1 MMVNV
6 YESEKLQTITGKT
19 IRPGGF
25 SLTQKAV
32 FLCRLKKGTKI
43 LDVGC
48 GTGATAEYLNKN
60 CGLNAFGL
68 DLSSSLLYQGR
79 HRDTGLRLIRANAV
93 ELPVKDETFQALFC
107 ECVLSLT
114 PDPVGVLKECRR
126 VLKSGGFL
134 LLTDLYPRVPQ
145 IQQRSNSSAVN
156 CCLNGAMG
164 KDQIHSIT
172 TRAGFNIFLW
182 EDHTP
187 LLKALAGQL
196 VFAYGSME
204 KFWSSFYC
212 GKECVN
218 LSSRNKNMKPGYY
231 FLAAKKAL

>member
-48 GTGATAEYLNKN
+48 GTGATVEYLKN
-60 CGLNAFGL
+60 SHGLNTFGL
-68 DLSSSLLYQGR
+68 DLSSSLLHQGR
-79 HRDTGLRLIRANAV
+79 HSHPGLRLIRGNAV

-114 PDPVGVLKECRR
+114 PDPVGVLKEFHR
-126 VLKSGGFL
+126 VLIPGGFL

-145 IQQRSNSSAVN
+145 IQEKSNSSAVN

-172 TRAGFNIFLW
+172 TRAGFNIFLS

-187 LLKALAGQL
+187 LLKVLAGKM
-196 VFAYGSME
+196 VFVYGSME

-212 GKECVN
+212 GKECAN
-218 LSSRNKNMKPGYY
+218 LSTRNKNMKPGYY